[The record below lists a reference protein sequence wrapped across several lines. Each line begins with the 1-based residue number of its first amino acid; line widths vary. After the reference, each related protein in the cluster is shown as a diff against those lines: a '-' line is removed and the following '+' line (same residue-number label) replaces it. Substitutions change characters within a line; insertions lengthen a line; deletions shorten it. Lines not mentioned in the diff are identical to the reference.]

1 MRNLTLRGLR
11 VFEAAATTGS
21 FSRAGELMGMTQSAV
36 SQQIRQ
42 LEEEIGTRLFDTA
55 ARPIRLTE
63 AGAELL
69 RHTRVVLAQLSVAE
83 DALST
88 LQGSFRGQ
96 LHVGVV
102 SPGQYFVPRLLT
114 SFRRLHP
121 ALRLKLSQG
130 RRDQL
135 LERLSERQI
144 DLLIGGYPPAEAE
157 VEIEVFARHP
167 HCIVASAEH
176 PLVGAKDIEWGAL
189 ADETF
194 ILRET
199 GSATRAFLEHLLQ
212 VQRLQ
217 VRTDVEMQGPVA
229 VNAAVMAGMGISFV
243 SAHTVQ
249 SELASGRIAVLDVQE
264 MPKLLD
270 WCVLT
275 RRDTPLS
282 FGQRLLR
289 DHILAEGE
297 AAAACRMDQGPIGGW
312 AQAAAAPG
320 ADQPPST
327 PRGVSGGRPDRGAST
342 TV

>member
-42 LEEEIGTRLFDTA
+42 LEEELRNRLFDTQ
-55 ARPIRLTE
+55 ARPIRLTD
-63 AGAELL
+63 AGGELL
-69 RHTRVVLAQLSVAE
+69 RHARVILAQVSVAE

-88 LQGSFRGQ
+88 LQGQYRGQ

-114 SFRRLHP
+114 DFRRQHP
-121 ALRLKLSQG
+121 ELRLKLSQG

-135 LERLSERQI
+135 LERLAERQL
-144 DLLIGGYPPAEAE
+144 DLLIGGYPPAEAD
-157 VEIEVFARHP
+157 VEAEVFARHP
-167 HCIVASAEH
+167 HCVVATASH
-176 PLVGAKDIEWGAL
+176 PLVGVADIAWASL
-189 ADETF
+189 RDETF
-194 ILRET
+194 ILREA

-212 VQRLQ
+212 LQRLQ
-217 VRTDVEMQGPVA
+217 VRADVELQGPVA

-249 SELASGRIAVLDVQE
+249 SELAAGRIAVLDVQE

-282 FGQRLLR
+282 LGQRLLKA
-289 DHILAEGE
+289 HIVAEGA
-297 AAAACRMDQGPIGGW
+297 AAAACRLG
-312 AQAAAAPG
+312 
-320 ADQPPST
+320 
-327 PRGVSGGRPDRGAST
+327 
-342 TV
+342 

>member
-11 VFEAAATTGS
+11 VFEAAAATGS
-21 FSRAGELMGMTQSAV
+21 YSRAGEQMGMTQSAV

-42 LEEEIGTRLFDTA
+42 LEEEIGERLFDTQ
-55 ARPIRLTE
+55 ARPIRMTE

-69 RHTRVVLAQLSVAE
+69 RHTRVILAQLSVAE

-88 LQGSFRGQ
+88 LQGDLRGQ

-114 SFRRLHP
+114 SFRRQHP
-121 ALRLKLSQG
+121 ELRLKLSMG
-130 RRDQL
+130 RRDAL
-135 LERLSERQI
+135 LERLAERQL

-167 HCIVASAEH
+167 HVIVAAADHVLASERQI
-176 PLVGAKDIEWGAL
+176 PWGAL
-189 ADETF
+189 RSQTF
-194 ILRET
+194 ILREP
-199 GSATRAFLEHLLQ
+199 GSATRSFLEHLLQ
-212 VQRLQ
+212 MQRLQ
-217 VRTDVEMQGPVA
+217 VRSDVELQSNEA
-229 VNAAVMAGMGISFV
+229 VKSAVMAGMGISFV

-249 SELASGRIAVLDVQE
+249 SELAAGNIVVLDVQD

-282 FGQRLLR
+282 LSQQRMR
-289 DHILAEGE
+289 EHILAEG
-297 AAAACRMDQGPIGGW
+297 AGAAACKT
-312 AQAAAAPG
+312 A
-320 ADQPPST
+320 
-327 PRGVSGGRPDRGAST
+327 
-342 TV
+342 

>member
-42 LEEEIGTRLFDTA
+42 LEDELGTRLFDTQ
-55 ARPIRLTE
+55 ARPIRLSD

-69 RHTRVVLAQLSVAE
+69 RHCRVILAQVSVAE

-88 LQGSFRGQ
+88 LQGQFRGQ

-102 SPGQYFVPRLLT
+102 SPGQYFVPRLLAA
-114 SFRRLHP
+114 FRRQHP
-121 ALRLKLSQG
+121 ELRLKLSQG

-135 LERLSERQI
+135 LLMLADRQL

-157 VEIEVFARHP
+157 VEAEVFARHP
-167 HCIVASAEH
+167 HCVIAAPDH
-176 PLVGAKDIEWGAL
+176 HLVGHHAL
-189 ADETF
+189 PWSALRDDTF
-194 ILRET
+194 ILREA

-212 VQRLQ
+212 MQRLQ
-217 VRTDVEMQGPVA
+217 VRADVELQGPEA
-229 VNAAVMAGMGISFV
+229 IKAAVMAGMGISFA
-243 SAHTVQ
+243 SAHTFQ
-249 SELASGRIAVLDVQE
+249 SELAAGRLVVLDVQE
-264 MPKLLD
+264 TPKQLD

-282 FGQRLLR
+282 ATQRLLR
-289 DHILAEGE
+289 DHILAHGTQ
-297 AAAACRMDQGPIGGW
+297 AAACQLGPFT
-312 AQAAAAPG
+312 A
-320 ADQPPST
+320 
-327 PRGVSGGRPDRGAST
+327 
-342 TV
+342 